1 MRKCIYRNQRDLY
14 FMKVRKK
21 VYKLAKSLYDL
32 KKALKQWHEKFD
44 KIILLNGF
52 HYNSASVSFFL
63 KKFQRFKEFSYIL
76 KMLFLCGINK

>member
-32 KKALKQWHEKFD
+32 KKALKQ
-44 KIILLNGF
+44 
-52 HYNSASVSFFL
+52 
-63 KKFQRFKEFSYIL
+63 
-76 KMLFLCGINK
+76 